1 MLKKPA
7 FLSVLSVEKVEFY
20 AKLKTRIF
28 FFLAVFLFKILFTG
42 IFQKEVKKMVFPHV
56 DKGQGLV
63 EYALI
68 IALIAI
74 VIVVI
79 LTLFGQQI
87 ANLYENVVAGF

>member
-1 MLKKPA
+1 
-7 FLSVLSVEKVEFY
+7 
-20 AKLKTRIF
+20 
-28 FFLAVFLFKILFTG
+28 
-42 IFQKEVKKMVFPHV
+42 MVFPRV

-68 IALIAI
+68 IALVAI

-79 LTLFGQQI
+79 LSLFGQQI